1 MDARV
6 VRRRIGIAIGVL
18 MLVLGGGTFGY
29 WALGLRPVEAL
40 FQTVTT
46 VSTVGFR
53 PLFRFTGAAEVF
65 TIVLVLLGVSSVL
78 YAFSVVLEAL
88 VEGHLFNLWE
98 KRRMERK
105 ISDLRDH
112 VIVCG
117 WGRIGRSV
125 ASNLVAAGRDF
136 VVVDESADR
145 LASSPHLNLV
155 GDATDDAVLRQAG
168 IERASALIATTSTD
182 TTNLYLTLSG
192 RELNPDLFIVAR
204 AQMRDSE
211 PKMVRAGADRVVNP
225 QAIGGARMVALVLQP
240 HVAEFLDVI
249 TRSGQVEF
257 RLAEVQ
263 MSEHSPLVGRS
274 LRDAQVLE
282 KTGSQILGLRAVD
295 GRFTTNPGP
304 ETLLAAGQV
313 LIVVGTTTEIEALLA
328 LAGQAEDGS
337 TRRSGPST
345 VTRHASSPGAP

>member
-1 MDARV
+1 MEARA

-18 MLVLGGGTFGY
+18 MVVVGGGTFGY
-29 WALGLRPVEAL
+29 WALGLTPVQAL

-53 PLFRFTGAAEVF
+53 PLFRFTGAAEIF
-65 TIVLVLLGVSSVL
+65 TIVLVLLGVGSVL
-78 YAFSVVLEAL
+78 YAFGVVLEAL

-105 ISDLRDH
+105 ISDLKDH

-125 ASNLVAAGRDF
+125 AANLVAAGRDF
-136 VVVDESADR
+136 VVVDQTADR

-155 GDATDDAVLRQAG
+155 GDATDDEVLRQAG
-168 IERASALIATTSTD
+168 IERAAALIATTSTD

-192 RELNPDLFIVAR
+192 RELNPHLFIVAR

-211 PKMVRAGADRVVNP
+211 PKMFRAGADRVVNP

-257 RLAEVQ
+257 RLSEVQ
-263 MSEHSPLVGRS
+263 MAERSPLVGRS

-282 KTGSQILGLRAVD
+282 QTGAQVLGLRAVD
-295 GRFTTNPGP
+295 GRFTVNPGP
-304 ETLLAAGQV
+304 ETVLSAGEV
-313 LIVVGTTTEIEALLA
+313 LIVVGTMTEIEALLA
-328 LAGQAEDGS
+328 LAEPSEDGS
-337 TRRSGPST
+337 TDRSGST
-345 VTRHASSPGAP
+345 AVAREASSPGAP